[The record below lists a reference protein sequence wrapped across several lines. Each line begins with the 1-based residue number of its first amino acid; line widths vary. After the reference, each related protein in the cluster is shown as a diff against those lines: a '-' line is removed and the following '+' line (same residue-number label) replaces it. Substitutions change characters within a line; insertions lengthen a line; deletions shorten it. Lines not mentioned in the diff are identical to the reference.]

1 MSLVGPLAGW
11 ELLRLGR
18 SGALPRARVVLA
30 LTMLVG
36 LGLAYSDAVRNTW
49 QYGQS
54 SGDVSIARASRVAA
68 NYLIAY
74 LVVQILA
81 VVVLTPVVAAGAISD
96 EKERGRLDFLR
107 SSMLS
112 PHEIILGKYLGRVL
126 YLLGILATGLPILAL
141 STLFGGVDLE
151 LLAAGTVVTVT
162 SVFALAAYSTAL
174 AVRRANLR
182 EVMLVAYLN
191 LTVTTVAGLCCGW
204 IPGMAALSPITA
216 LLYAIATRDNDLY
229 FVLQVGSVVV
239 VHAIIAVTYLRSAV
253 RDLTAMSGAPP
264 LVAEVP
270 AWESPDG
277 LPEYPDKPQPQDSAP
292 PNFPP
297 RERAFV
303 PMMAD
308 DDDPFAWKERH
319 FAPRYA
325 GGVTE
330 AVRGCFV
337 LAGAAVIFTVAV
349 LAITAVSRRLD
360 RGANLIDGF
369 SGPAAELAQLLST
382 GATVLL
388 MLLLATRTAT
398 SVASERER
406 DALTPLLVLPVERH
420 RILWAKWLAPL
431 RWSRYVLIAV
441 VVVELSAAVGGD
453 ITVVATVVV
462 LAQVSAAVVLA
473 NTLGLWF
480 SVTCQTATRASAYS
494 LLALLTLTVAPL
506 LGGFAAFSPPAGVWL
521 AHERPVSA
529 VVPVALQLLATAGLG
544 WHAVRRFERYG
555 K

>member
-1 MSLVGPLAGW
+1 MSFFGPLAGW

-18 SGALPRARVVLA
+18 SRALPRARVVLA

-36 LGLAYSDAVRNTW
+36 LGLAYRAAVRGAGD
-49 QYGQS
+49 YGVPS
-54 SGDVSIARASRVAA
+54 LEVTSRVAA

-74 LVVQILA
+74 LAVQILA
-81 VVVLTPVVAAGAISD
+81 VVVLTPVIAAGAISD

-126 YLLGILATGLPILAL
+126 HLLGILATGLPVLAL
-141 STLFGGVDLE
+141 STLFGGVDLH

-182 EVMLVAYLN
+182 EVMLVVYLT
-191 LTVTTVAGLCCGW
+191 LTATTVAGFCCGW
-204 IPGMAALSPITA
+204 IPGVSALSPITA
-216 LLYAIATRDNDLY
+216 LFYVVSIREPASLAWFYVAAIALVHFAITSYY
-229 FVLQVGSVVV
+229 FF
-239 VHAIIAVTYLRSAV
+239 AAV
-253 RDLTAMSGAPP
+253 RDLTAMSGDPP
-264 LVAEVP
+264 SATPDNLPPPMRPP
-270 AWESPDG
+270 A
-277 LPEYPDKPQPQDSAP
+277 LHPQV
-292 PNFPP
+292 
-297 RERAFV
+297 RGVV

-325 GGVTE
+325 GAVSE

-337 LAGAAVIFTVAV
+337 LTGAAVIFTVAV

-360 RGANLIDGF
+360 RGAGLIAGF
-369 SGPAAELAQLLST
+369 SGPVADLVQLLST
-382 GATVLL
+382 GVTVLL
-388 MLLLATRTAT
+388 MLLLATRAAS

-406 DALTPLLVLPVERH
+406 DTLTPLLVLPVERH
-420 RILWAKWLAPL
+420 RIVWAKWFAPL
-431 RWSRYVLIAV
+431 HWARYALLAV
-441 VVVELSAAVGGD
+441 VVVELSAAVGGGLS
-453 ITVVATVVV
+453 VVAAVVV
-462 LAQVSAAVVLA
+462 LAQVSAAVLLA

-480 SVTCQTATRASAYS
+480 SVTCQTATRASAS
-494 LLALLTLTVAPL
+494 TLLALLTLTVAPL

-521 AHERPVSA
+521 AHDRPVSA
-529 VVPVALQLLATAGLG
+529 VVPVALQLLAAAGLG
-544 WHAVRRFERYG
+544 WHAVQRFERYG